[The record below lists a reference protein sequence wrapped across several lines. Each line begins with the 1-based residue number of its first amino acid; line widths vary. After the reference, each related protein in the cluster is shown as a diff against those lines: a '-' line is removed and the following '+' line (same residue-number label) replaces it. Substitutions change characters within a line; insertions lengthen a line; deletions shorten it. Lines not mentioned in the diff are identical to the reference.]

1 MSLDA
6 KQDEFFNAAVS
17 TDPLRAPTTKAA
29 PYPVEALGD
38 ALGKAAQALHEVV
51 KAPLA
56 MCAQS
61 VLASAALSAQAHF
74 NVKLPW
80 GEIKP
85 LSLFILTVALSGER
99 KTTIDKLVLGAAKA
113 QEFEDLAAYQV
124 SLKNY
129 EDELSHWKAE
139 NEKRNK
145 KAPPRSQA
153 ASDYEALAEFEA
165 TPQPEAPIM
174 PLRFVE
180 DPTAEG
186 LYKLLAVGQP
196 RVGMFSDEGALV
208 IGGHA
213 LSKDNAI
220 KTMAMWCKL
229 WDGSNL
235 TRVRAGEGASA
246 LYNRRLSINLQAQ
259 PEVMEKLLNDS
270 MANAQGFLARCLTA
284 CPDSTI
290 GTRHIDAFEWAG
302 DRAELKRLFAVLKTL
317 TEAEPRTSE
326 RSKQELD
333 PIELPLADNDTVSMA
348 LRAVNQ
354 FETMMGS
361 GNDLCELTDRASK
374 AVENACRIAGILA
387 VIESGMATRSISKK
401 HLGNGLIL
409 MQWYLEESLRIK
421 SVSVVPQSVKD
432 AETLVNW
439 LQERNIKLFNSKM
452 ILQKGA
458 NQLRSKARLDPA
470 IKELL
475 DNGYLALNES
485 GTFIEGKPARTS
497 WRILSYVV

>member
-1 MSLDA
+1 MSLDD
-6 KQDEFFNAAVS
+6 KQDEFFNPAVT

-38 ALGKAAQALHEVV
+38 VLGKAAQALHEVV

-113 QEFEDLAAYQV
+113 QEFQDLADYQV
-124 SLKNY
+124 SHKNY
-129 EDELSHWKAE
+129 EDDLSRWKTE

-145 KAPPRSQA
+145 KAPPKNQA

-196 RVGMFSDEGALV
+196 SVGMFSDEGALV

-235 TRVRAGEGASA
+235 TR
-246 LYNRRLSINLQAQ
+246 
-259 PEVMEKLLNDS
+259 
-270 MANAQGFLARCLTA
+270 
-284 CPDSTI
+284 
-290 GTRHIDAFEWAG
+290 
-302 DRAELKRLFAVLKTL
+302 
-317 TEAEPRTSE
+317 
-326 RSKQELD
+326 
-333 PIELPLADNDTVSMA
+333 
-348 LRAVNQ
+348 
-354 FETMMGS
+354 
-361 GNDLCELTDRASK
+361 
-374 AVENACRIAGILA
+374 
-387 VIESGMATRSISKK
+387 
-401 HLGNGLIL
+401 
-409 MQWYLEESLRIK
+409 
-421 SVSVVPQSVKD
+421 
-432 AETLVNW
+432 
-439 LQERNIKLFNSKM
+439 
-452 ILQKGA
+452 
-458 NQLRSKARLDPA
+458 
-470 IKELL
+470 
-475 DNGYLALNES
+475 
-485 GTFIEGKPARTS
+485 
-497 WRILSYVV
+497 